1 MENEES
7 VRVEALEALLAIITS
22 LVALSR
28 TVAAIQVHPPAS
40 PYGPYV
46 DAVALKGAA
55 YWAVREAARAVVRIA
70 AIYATEE
77 K

>member
-7 VRVEALEALLAIITS
+7 VSVEELEALLAIVTS

-28 TVAAIQVHPPAS
+28 TVAAIQLHPPAS

-55 YWAVREAARAVVRIA
+55 YWAVREATRVVARIA
-70 AIYATEE
+70 ASYAIE
-77 K
+77 

>member
-1 MENEES
+1 MESEES
-7 VRVEALEALLAIITS
+7 VSAEKLEALLAIITS

-28 TVAAIQVHPPAS
+28 TVAAIQVHAPAS

-70 AIYATEE
+70 AIYAAEE
-77 K
+77 Q